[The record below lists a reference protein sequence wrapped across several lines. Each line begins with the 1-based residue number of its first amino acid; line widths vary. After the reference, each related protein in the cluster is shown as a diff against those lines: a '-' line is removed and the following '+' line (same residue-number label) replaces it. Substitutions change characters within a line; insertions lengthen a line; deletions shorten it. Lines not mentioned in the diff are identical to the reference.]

1 LEEPFS
7 LAEDLADHVPEV
19 KPLTEKLGMITS
31 VCDAI
36 ENIFS
41 MASGK
46 PEDD

>member
-1 LEEPFS
+1 
-7 LAEDLADHVPEV
+7 VPGV
-19 KPLTEKLGMITS
+19 KPLTEKLGVITS

-46 PEDD
+46 GADE